1 MTTQTKVITQEN
13 PGCLIQL
20 LWFGFVGWWLGQAWM
35 VVAWLLMIT
44 ILGIPLGVMMLN
56 ALPKV
61 IALRNPTDHVQLVR
75 GVDGKWARR
84 EVNVPQ
90 YNFFLRALYFLLIGW
105 WLSALWME
113 AAFAISLT
121 IIGLPLG
128 FWMFDR
134 VPALVS
140 LRR

>member
-1 MTTQTKVITQEN
+1 MTTQTKLITQEN

-20 LWFGFVGWWLGQAWM
+20 LWFAFVGWWLGQAWM
-35 VVAWLLMIT
+35 VAAWLLMIT

-61 IALRNPTDHVQLVR
+61 IALRNPIDHMQVVK
-75 GVDGKWARR
+75 GWDGRLTRR
-84 EVNVPQ
+84 EVDVPQ
-90 YNFFLRALYFLLIGW
+90 YNFILRALYFLLIGW

-113 AAFAISLT
+113 AAFGISLT
-121 IIGLPLG
+121 YIGLPVGL
-128 FWMFDR
+128 WMFDR

-140 LRR
+140 LRQ